1 MATVLLVEDD
11 PGITDMLRM
20 ELEDVGHTVVA
31 AADKATARRAW
42 HRTRPDLILLDLNLP
57 DGSGLDLCRE
67 LRATSTTPI
76 IILTARRSEI
86 DRVVGLELGADDY
99 VVKPFSPRELIARIH
114 AILRRREWDAGGGPE
129 ADTLQLGP
137 LKVEPERHRVAVAGR
152 PVHLTRT
159 EFRLLEVLCRHPG
172 RVYSRAKLIE
182 LVWDG
187 AYIQD
192 RVVDSVVSRLRRKLG
207 EHREGRPFIRTVHGV
222 GYALDPGTTE

>member
-31 AADKATARRAW
+31 AADKATARGAW
-42 HRTRPDLILLDLNLP
+42 RRTRPDLILLDLNLP